1 MTLNIQLDTTST
13 PECILNKR
21 EICPLLSSY
30 PCPNFPLSFLLGRV
44 PLVSPEPV
52 QDLPT
57 FHPCPAAP
65 WYTPGSSLGLC
76 LLGYSLRCRGWEL
89 LFDAEVGVQWVQLSS
104 SADPTAVTCLI
115 PPQHTAGPLGGV
127 PSVQMPLLL
136 AVLPWFPI
144 ACTMK
149 STFSRLYQ
157 LLSAGCCPPPTLP
170 ITCGILELHV
180 VPQTC
185 QVIRASS
192 LNQGCSHHLECSS
205 CPCSLVSFNLWTSF
219 CHFHHTAFNRFK

>member
-1 MTLNIQLDTTST
+1 MPELPPQLPSWSGALGF
-13 PECILNKR
+13 PRACSG
-21 EICPLLSSY
+21 LSHFSSLFCYSMVY
-30 PCPNFPLSFLLGRV
+30 PWEFAGSVPSGVLFEVQGLGVAFSCRSRGAVGTALLLGRSHCSY
-44 PLVSPEPV
+44 VS
-52 QDLPT
+52 
-57 FHPCPAAP
+57 HSSPAH
-65 WYTPGSSLGLC
+65 
-76 LLGYSLRCRGWEL
+76 CR
-89 LFDAEVGVQWVQLSS
+89 
-104 SADPTAVTCLI
+104 P
-115 PPQHTAGPLGGV
+115 PLGGV

-149 STFSRLYQ
+149 STFSSLYQ
-157 LLSAGCCPPPTLP
+157 LLSAGCCPPPTLQ
-170 ITCGILELHV
+170 ISCGILELHV

-192 LNQGCSHHLECSS
+192 LDQGCSHHLECSS

>member
-1 MTLNIQLDTTST
+1 MEKSGCSGYSSPPRPIPLQL
-13 PECILNKR
+13 R
-21 EICPLLSSY
+21 V
-30 PCPNFPLSFLLGRV
+30 SFL
-44 PLVSPEPV
+44 PST
-52 QDLPT
+52 LP
-57 FHPCPAAP
+57 A
-65 WYTPGSSLGLC
+65 
-76 LLGYSLRCRGWEL
+76 
-89 LFDAEVGVQWVQLSS
+89 
-104 SADPTAVTCLI
+104 
-115 PPQHTAGPLGGV
+115 PLGGV

-149 STFSRLYQ
+149 STFSSLYQ
-157 LLSAGCCPPPTLP
+157 LLSAGCCPPPTLL

-192 LNQGCSHHLECSS
+192 LDQGCSHHLECSS